1 MAPAL
6 RMTRSI
12 KEKLPFF
19 CRFESYSTHSCNYYC
34 FFLFHRFLPL
44 ALVLARTPRSISDK
58 TSLQSEC
65 GM

>member
-19 CRFESYSTHSCNYYC
+19 
-34 FFLFHRFLPL
+34 PL
-44 ALVLARTPRSISDK
+44 SFYGAAMGLRENIVRDGLAVYWF
-58 TSLQSEC
+58 
-65 GM
+65 

>member
-19 CRFESYSTHSCNYYC
+19 CSFDLALAFPNIPKVLCSSLGKVALCVSFCFSVD
-34 FFLFHRFLPL
+34 FFL
-44 ALVLARTPRSISDK
+44 
-58 TSLQSEC
+58 LQ
-65 GM
+65 GP